1 MQYFA
6 LSPLFQTRAMAE
18 NSAREKKLTPL
29 KEAAFNSGIIIR
41 VSNSRQH
48 FFSLIKQPP
57 TFTVQLS

>member
-48 FFSLIKQPP
+48 FF
-57 TFTVQLS
+57 